1 MRVVFCDISKAF
13 DIVWHKGLLHKLACK
28 GISGSLLQCV
38 LSYLSNRRKRVVL
51 NGVES
56 NWAEVLSG
64 IPQGSILIYI
74 NDIVNNIRS
83 SICLFVDDKSIYIII
98 DDPQTAAFIL
108 NSDLDT
114 INVWASDWLVDLN
127 PTKTTSLLISR
138 RQLPI
143 GYPPLEMNNVI
154 LNETTSHRHLG
165 LTFSNTCNWSDHI
178 QRVTNTAWSRLHLMR
193 ALKFKVNRQALEKC
207 T

>member
-1 MRVVFCDISKAF
+1 MRVVFGDISKAF
-13 DIVWHKGLLHKLACK
+13 DRVWHKGLLHKLACM
-28 GISGSLLQCV
+28 GISGSLLQWFQ
-38 LSYLSNRRKRVVL
+38 SYLSNRRQRIVL

-56 NWAEVLSG
+56 NWADVLAG
-64 IPQGSILIYI
+64 VLQGSILGPLLFLIYI

-83 SICLFVDDKSIYIII
+83 SISLFADDTSIYIII

-114 INVWASDWLVDLN
+114 INVWANDWLVDFN
-127 PTKTTSLLISR
+127 PTKTTSLLISH
-138 RQLPI
+138 RQLSI
-143 GYPPLEMNNVI
+143 AHPPLEMNNVI

-178 QRVTNTAWSRLHLMR
+178 RRVTDTAWS
-193 ALKFKVNRQALEKC
+193 
-207 T
+207 